1 MRQLISFLRP
11 TTRLYGVMAALLVA
25 LGLAFAG
32 PVTADALAQTSER
45 VVAADEIVGAPVPWQ
60 LNLQDAASPVKEQV
74 HDFHNMLLLII
85 TAISVFVLSLLLFV
99 ILRFNEK
106 ANPEPSKT
114 SHNTLIEV
122 IWTAV
127 PVMILIVIVVPSFS
141 LLYYMDRTPDA
152 DLTIKTTGYQ
162 WYWTYEYPDYEGIEF
177 TSIMLQDDELGP
189 NDPRLLA
196 TDNDVVVPVGANVR
210 LLVTAADVLHAW
222 AMPALGVKK
231 DAVTGRL
238 NETWFRVD
246 KPGMYYGQCSEI
258 CGEGHGFMPISLRAV
273 SQEEFDAWTELK
285 IAEARGEQPR
295 RLAEAVVSPE

>member
-1 MRQLISFLRP
+1 MFQP
-11 TTRLYGVMAALLVA
+11 AGLVA
-25 LGLAFAG
+25 VLFLAIGLAFGA
-32 PVTADALAQTSER
+32 PVVESALAQSASDQ
-45 VVAADEIVGAPVPWQ
+45 VVGAPEPWQ
-60 LNLQDAASPVKEQV
+60 LNFQDAASPVKEQV
-74 HDFHNMLLLII
+74 HQFHNMLLVII
-85 TAISVFVLSLLLFV
+85 TAISVFVLALLAYV
-99 ILRFNEK
+99 IIRYNEK
-106 ANPEPSKT
+106 MNPEPSKT

-162 WYWTYEYPDYEGIEF
+162 WYWTYEYPDYKDLEF
-177 TSIMLQDDELGP
+177 TSIMLQEDELQPGQ
-189 NDPRLLA
+189 PRLLA

-210 LLVTAADVLHAW
+210 LLITAADVLHAW

-231 DAVTGRL
+231 DAVPGRL
-238 NETWFRVD
+238 NETWFRAD

-273 SQEEFDAWTELK
+273 PMAEFEAWVEEMGG
-285 IAEARGEQPR
+285 EAITAAIEPR
-295 RLAEAVVSPE
+295 RLAEAAVSAE